1 MCDSGCDAI
10 LTQGADKAQGQC
22 LTLRVRVAVR
32 PRRIDGASRAAQRAP
47 NCQEE
52 HAMNN
57 LAHLDTLIEKHLA
70 LQEAIDDE
78 IHRPLP
84 DTVRLSQLKR
94 EKLKL
99 KEEISRI
106 DQ

>member
-1 MCDSGCDAI
+1 M
-10 LTQGADKAQGQC
+10 
-22 LTLRVRVAVR
+22 VRVAVR
-32 PRRIDGASRAAQRAP
+32 SRRITGANRAAQRAP

-57 LAHLDTLIEKHLA
+57 TAHLDTLVEKHHA

-78 IHRPLP
+78 IHRPMP
-84 DTVRLSQLKR
+84 DSVRLSQLKR

-99 KEEISRI
+99 KEEISRF